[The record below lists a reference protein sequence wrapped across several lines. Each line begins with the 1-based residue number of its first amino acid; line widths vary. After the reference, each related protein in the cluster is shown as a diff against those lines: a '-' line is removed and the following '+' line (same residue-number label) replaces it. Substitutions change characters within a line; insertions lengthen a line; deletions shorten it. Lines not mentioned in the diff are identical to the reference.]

1 MSNRLEQH
9 LFNIEKK
16 LGSEPGADSSINNAP
31 DRLEWH
37 LTKIE
42 QLLAAGAVGG
52 GSLEYEVVTALPE
65 TGETGIIYFVLVSST
80 RKKNVYDEYIWVN
93 NDFEKIG
100 STDIDLSNYATTS
113 FVEQEIAK
121 IELTPGPQG
130 PKGDTGE
137 QGPKGDTGATGEKGA
152 TGDKGET
159 GSIGPE
165 GPQGPAGKSA
175 FAYAQD
181 GGYTGTEADFGLK
194 LAELLALVSNITEED
209 EGKILKVVSGK
220 LTLVG
225 EDAPAEPEA

>member
-16 LGSEPGADSSINNAP
+16 LGSEPGTDSSINNAP

-42 QLLAAGAVGG
+42 QLLAAGAVGS

-113 FVEQEIAK
+113 FVQEEIAK

-130 PKGDTGE
+130 PQGDKGD
-137 QGPKGDTGATGEKGA
+137 KGDKGDQGERGIQGEKG
-152 TGDKGET
+152 DKGDPYT
-159 GSIGPE
+159 LTDTDKASIVNAVLAALPDGDE
-165 GPQGPAGKSA
+165 E
-175 FAYAQD
+175 AY
-181 GGYTGTEADFGLK
+181 
-194 LAELLALVSNITEED
+194 
-209 EGKILKVVSGK
+209 
-220 LTLVG
+220 
-225 EDAPAEPEA
+225 